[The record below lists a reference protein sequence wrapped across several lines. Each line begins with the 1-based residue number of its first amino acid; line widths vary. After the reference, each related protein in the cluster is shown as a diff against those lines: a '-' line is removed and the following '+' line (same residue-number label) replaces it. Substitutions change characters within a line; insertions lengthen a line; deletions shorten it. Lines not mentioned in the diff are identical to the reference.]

1 MGNCFENKLTRYF
14 QYFLLAKYWHISA
27 GWKKKMRAC
36 ERNVHEQFLSVQI
49 KIFHTLSHFFV
60 SWEST
65 TQVAGVAND
74 VGRTL
79 GNGFCLGQKGFPV
92 LDKLQRQGNLNL
104 WKYFT
109 RFCCSVASLLVL
121 LDKIALQYGKQ
132 FWVFSITKQQ
142 IQRGQHVTF
151 IDSSTIPNCCF

>member
-1 MGNCFENKLTRYF
+1 MVGWNQSHHPVLHGQLLWKQVDKIFSVLFTSKILTHKRRV
-14 QYFLLAKYWHISA
+14 
-27 GWKKKMRAC
+27 KKKMRAC

-109 RFCCSVASLLVL
+109 RFCCSVAQKSAIILAC
-121 LDKIALQYGKQ
+121 IIRQ
-132 FWVFSITKQQ
+132 
-142 IQRGQHVTF
+142 
-151 IDSSTIPNCCF
+151 DSSTVWEAVLSIFNN